1 MDWTITSTDPFGI
14 VRIEISGLA
23 TVNECERL
31 VNEVLAL
38 ETWRAGC
45 KLLIDCQRV
54 NVKALRFTEVDRS
67 AIILRNRILEFGN
80 CKIALI
86 VTPGV
91 GQGIGNQFKFMTE
104 SKTDIRVEAFLNEE
118 NAVLWLTD

>member
-1 MDWTITSTDPFGI
+1 MDWTITSTHSIGI
-14 VRIEISGLA
+14 VRIEASGLA
-23 TVNECERL
+23 TVDECERL

-38 ETWRAGC
+38 DAWKAGH
-45 KLLIDCQRV
+45 KLLIECSKV
-54 NVKALRFTEVDRS
+54 NIKALRFTEVDRS
-67 AIILRNRILEFGN
+67 TIILRNRTPEFGN

-118 NAVLWLTD
+118 NALLWLSD